1 MSGIVASRSH
11 AVKTVRS
18 DRKGAP
24 DPWLRRSRRR
34 WALLLIPVFAVL
46 LAVFILPMINLGL
59 KSLHPY
65 MGPGSEGTALTLSNY
80 IAFLSRAFYW
90 QLLGWTALLG
100 LIVVACSLV
109 LALPLSYFLART
121 RSRWKQLFLLVVIAP
136 MLVSVVIRN
145 LGWLPILGQNGIV
158 NWIWLTTGLGTE
170 PLHLVDN
177 YIGVVIGLIHALLPF
192 MILTLISVIQRIPP
206 ELEEA
211 SISLGVK
218 PVGTFWRVVLPLAL
232 PGIIAG
238 SLLVFTLTI
247 SAYTTPMVM
256 GGGRVIVVST
266 YIQQQ
271 VSTLLNYP
279 NGATVSM
286 VLLALVVI
294 LSITSL
300 RLGKT
305 KA

>member
-1 MSGIVASRSH
+1 MGAMTE
-11 AVKTVRS
+11 AVN
-18 DRKGAP
+18 DRKIF
-24 DPWLRRSRRR
+24 RRVLLSPVKRR
-34 WALLLIPVFAVL
+34 WAYLLLPVLMVL
-46 LAVFILPMINLGL
+46 LIVFILPMINLGL

-65 MGPGSEGTALTLSNY
+65 TGLGSEGSELTLSNY
-80 IAFLSRAFYW
+80 IAFLSQPFYW
-90 QLLGWTALLG
+90 QLLGWTSILG
-100 LIVVACSLV
+100 VIVVACSLV
-109 LALPLSYFLART
+109 FALPLSYFLART
-121 RSRWKQLFLLVVIAP
+121 KSRWKQFFLLLIIAP

-145 LGWLPILGQNGIV
+145 LGWLPILGQNGLV
-158 NWIWLTTGLGTE
+158 NWIWLNADLGKE
-170 PLHLVDN
+170 PLHLLDN
-177 YIGVVIGLIHALLPF
+177 YIGVVIGLVHALLPF
-192 MILTLISVIQRIPP
+192 MVLTLISVIQRIPP

-218 PVGTFWRVVLPLAL
+218 PLGTFWRIVLPLAR

-247 SAYTTPMVM
+247 SAYTTPAVM

-286 VLLALVVI
+286 VLLALVVL
-294 LSITSL
+294 LSIASL

-305 KA
+305 EA